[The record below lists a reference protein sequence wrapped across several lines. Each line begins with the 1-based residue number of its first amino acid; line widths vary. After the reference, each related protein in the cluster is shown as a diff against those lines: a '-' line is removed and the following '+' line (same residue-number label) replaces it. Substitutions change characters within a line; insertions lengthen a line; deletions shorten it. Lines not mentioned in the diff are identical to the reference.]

1 MVIQGGTMD
10 LILSKLLILPGILLG
25 ISIHEFAHGYAAD
38 RMGDNTAAMQGR
50 LTLNPLKHIDPMGFI
65 CLLLFGFG
73 WAKPVMIN
81 RRNFKNPRRD
91 DAIVALAGPLANFI
105 TAFVFV
111 GLMKLTIMY
120 MPNTITTKILFQLL
134 QGTVSINLVLM
145 AFNLIPIP
153 PLDGHHILGSIGGVK
168 VWNFYYKYYDQL
180 RFLMLLLIV
189 FRGIGTIIGPTINFF
204 YRFLY
209 SIFF

>member
-1 MVIQGGTMD
+1 MNN
-10 LILSKLLILPGILLG
+10 ILDKLLILPGILLG
-25 ISIHEFAHGYAAD
+25 ISIHEFAHGYAAVK
-38 RMGDNTAAMQGR
+38 MGDDTPLMQDR

-91 DAIVALAGPLANFI
+91 DAIVAIAGPLANFMI
-105 TAFVFV
+105 AFLFV
-111 GLMKLTIMY
+111 GLMKLTY
-120 MPNTITTKILFQLL
+120 MFMPYTLSAQILWEVL
-134 QGTVSINLVLM
+134 QSTVSINLVLM
-145 AFNLIPIP
+145 IFNLIPIP
-153 PLDGHHILGSIGGVK
+153 PLDGHHILGSIGGTG

-180 RFLMLLLIV
+180 RFAMLLLIV
-189 FRGIGTIIGPTINFF
+189 FNGISRIIGPMIN
-204 YRFLY
+204 YLYSFLT